1 MQAAQNEL
9 AGAEAGDGRDSS
21 NRSLQERLA
30 DAQNSQ
36 VRWGSGTAVQ
46 DTNRLQAPFVALRG
60 THISMLCAQLLFSWC
75 STGKVALLLLLLLN
89 PFPLPAACC
98 RRCYCCCCLQTEAEA
113 EAKAAETRSKHTQ
126 KQLAEQRKA
135 LASKEKEGSK
145 LVKELARERSAVE
158 QCRQAAAAL
167 GHDPAAAAALEGD
180 VEAQGGEVRRLRDR
194 VDELASHLAG
204 GMSHILPR
212 LLACWLP
219 CPWSLLALAHADACV
234 FAISHS
240 ALLLKLV
247 GRRRSKDA

>member
-1 MQAAQNEL
+1 
-9 AGAEAGDGRDSS
+9 
-21 NRSLQERLA
+21 
-30 DAQNSQ
+30 
-36 VRWGSGTAVQ
+36 
-46 DTNRLQAPFVALRG
+46 
-60 THISMLCAQLLFSWC
+60 MLCAQLLFSWC
-75 STGKVALLLLLLLN
+75 STLRQGAAAAAAAAE
-89 PFPLPAACC
+89 PLPLLPDAF
-98 RRCYCCCCLQTEAEA
+98 RRCCYCCCSLQTEAEA

-167 GHDPAAAAALEGD
+167 GHDPAAAAALEAD

-204 GMSHILPR
+204 GTSRIQPR

-219 CPWSLLALAHADACV
+219 RPCGLLALTHADACV

-247 GRRRSKDA
+247 GRRRQQGRMSTYTPPPAFASSYSCTASLPLVPALVQPSTSATATPSATLIALESRVWWPS